1 MSETKLLYGAAVQ
14 GIQGF
19 IFQTNKLREI
29 VGASELVE
37 EICSK
42 KFYELLS
49 GKNNVDSQ
57 TASKELIKDKN
68 CILHAAGN
76 IKYIFDTKED
86 CEKIVREFPKAI
98 FEFAPGVTV
107 SQAVVVFDNIEW
119 KEDMPVFVEKDF
131 DGKNRKVFQSF
142 KNAVNELEKRLR
154 SQRNKPMR
162 SATLG
167 LMGIERSR
175 QTGLPIVDERK
186 VKGEWMPVDAGT
198 RAKLDMFKDAEDP
211 NFELTKSLCNTAYGK
226 EKLYSRQIAYD
237 IEKITE
243 KNDWIAIIHA
253 DGNGLGQ
260 VVQKV
265 GKDQDMF
272 KQFSE
277 KLDEATTASAV
288 DAYKYVKK
296 EHDLKDDELIPIRP
310 IVLGGDDLTVICR
323 ADLALDYVAE
333 FIKQFENRTRE
344 QLGEILQK
352 YDVFVNE
359 QDKRL
364 TACAGIAYI
373 KSSFPFY
380 YGYNLA
386 ETLCS
391 LAKKDAKDK
400 QEIKEGK
407 KLPKSCLMFHKVQDS
422 FTEDWSAIA
431 KRELTPQENISFQY
445 GPYYI
450 NEAKGDKWLVKDL
463 KKKANK
469 LDSKEGNAVKSHL
482 RQWMSLLHY
491 NHGMANQKLLRL
503 KSMTTNKELLDLIK
517 EVTFEYKN
525 KKEEPYK
532 SPVYDI
538 LAIHTINTQTTKEV
552 ER

>member
-1 MSETKLLYGAAVQ
+1 MSETKFLYGAAVQ

-37 EICSK
+37 EICTT
-42 KFYELLS
+42 KFEKMFEQFGVQY
-49 GKNNVDSQ
+49 NQN
-57 TASKELIKDKN
+57 N

-76 IKYIFDTKED
+76 IKYIFNNEQE
-86 CEKIVREFPKAI
+86 CAKIVREFPKAI

-107 SQAVVVFDNIEW
+107 SQAVVTMEGKHEKF
-119 KEDMPVFVEKDF
+119 ED
-131 DGKNRKVFQSF
+131 
-142 KNAVNELEKRLR
+142 AVDELEKRLR
-154 SQRNKPMR
+154 TQRNKPMR

-175 QTGLPIVDERK
+175 QTG
-186 VKGEWMPVDAGT
+186 MPVTFVKSETRFGKKENLHLDEGT
-198 RAKLDMFKDAEDP
+198 KAKLYADPSGERLKTTKKLCEKAFGISFKDHDD
-211 NFELTKSLCNTAYGK
+211 
-226 EKLYSRQIAYD
+226 RIAYNIED
-237 IEKITE
+237 ITKN
-243 KNDWIAIIHA
+243 NDWIAIIHA

-265 GKDQDMF
+265 GKDQDLF

-288 DAYKYVKK
+288 EAYKYVKK
-296 EHDLKDDELIPIRP
+296 EHDLKVDELIPIRP

-323 ADLALDYVAE
+323 ADLALDYVTM
-333 FIKQFENRTRE
+333 FMSKFEENTRE
-344 QLGEILQK
+344 MLKDANGVSLLK
-352 YDVFVNE
+352 DVFE
-359 QDKRL
+359 MESEKRL

-400 QEIKEGK
+400 QEIKDGK
-407 KLPKSCLMFHKVQDS
+407 ELPKSCLMFHKVQDS

-431 KRELTPQENISFQY
+431 KRELTPQPNISFQFGY
-445 GPYYI
+445 G
-450 NEAKGDKWLVKDL
+450 V
-463 KKKANK
+463 
-469 LDSKEGNAVKSHL
+469 
-482 RQWMSLLHY
+482 
-491 NHGMANQKLLRL
+491 
-503 KSMTTNKELLDLIK
+503 
-517 EVTFEYKN
+517 
-525 KKEEPYK
+525 
-532 SPVYDI
+532 
-538 LAIHTINTQTTKEV
+538 
-552 ER
+552 

>member
-1 MSETKLLYGAAVQ
+1 MNETKFLYGAAVQ

-37 EICSK
+37 EICTT
-42 KFYELLS
+42 KFEKLFEQVGVKY
-49 GKNNVDSQ
+49 NND
-57 TASKELIKDKN
+57 N

-98 FEFAPGVTV
+98 YEFAPGVTV
-107 SQAVVVFDNIEW
+107 SQAVVTMNGKFE
-119 KEDMPVFVEKDF
+119 KFED
-131 DGKNRKVFQSF
+131 
-142 KNAVNELEKRLR
+142 AVNELEKRLR
-154 SQRNKPMR
+154 TQRNRPMR

-175 QTGLPIVDERK
+175 QTGLPVTFVKKETRFGKTEEIHVDE
-186 VKGEWMPVDAGT
+186 GT
-198 RAKLDMFKDAEDP
+198 RAKLYEDHSGEKMKTTKKLCVKAFGEELKLKDNDD
-211 NFELTKSLCNTAYGK
+211 
-226 EKLYSRQIAYD
+226 RIAYNIED
-237 IEKITE
+237 ITKD
-243 KNDWIAIIHA
+243 NDWIAIIHA

-265 GKDQDMF
+265 GKDQNLF
-272 KQFSE
+272 KKFSE
-277 KLDEATTASAV
+277 KLNEATTASAK
-288 DAYKYVKK
+288 AAFEAVKGQFK
-296 EHDLKDDELIPIRP
+296 NPEEKKDFIPIRP

-323 ADLALDYVAE
+323 ADLALDYVTT
-333 FIKQFENRTRE
+333 FLSKFEANTRE
-344 QLGEILQK
+344 QLKDDKGVSLLK
-352 YDVFVNE
+352 YVFE
-359 QDKRL
+359 DETDKRL

-391 LAKKDAKDK
+391 LAKKDTKDSD
-400 QEIKEGK
+400 EIREGK

-431 KRELTPQENISFQY
+431 KRELTPQNNISFQF

-450 NEAKGDKWLVKDL
+450 NEKKEESRWTVAEL
-463 KKKANK
+463 KNCASK
-469 LDSKEGNAVKSHL
+469 LNNKEGNAVKSHL
-482 RQWMSLLHY
+482 RQWMSLLHD
-491 NHGMANQKLLRL
+491 NPEMAKQKLLRL
-503 KSMTTNKELLDLIK
+503 KSMTTDKELLDIIRN
-517 EVTFEYKN
+517 VTFEYKD
-525 KKEEPYK
+525 KDKQYK

-552 ER
+552 K

>member
-1 MSETKLLYGAAVQ
+1 MGEVRYLYGAAVQ
-14 GIQGF
+14 GIQSF

-37 EICSK
+37 EICTSK
-42 KFYELLS
+42 FAKLL
-49 GKNNVDSQ
+49 GKKGYYPDLKKQ
-57 TASKELIKDKN
+57 LEDDEN

-76 IKYIFDTKED
+76 IKYIFGEEAD
-86 CEKIVREFPKAI
+86 CAKIVREFPKSI

-107 SQAVVVFDNIEW
+107 SQAVV
-119 KEDMPVFVEKDF
+119 KF
-131 DGKNRKVFQSF
+131 DGKDFEK
-142 KNAVNELEKRLR
+142 AVNELEKCLR
-154 SQRNKPMR
+154 TQRNKPMR

-175 QTGLPIVDERK
+175 QTGLPVVYVEDENTHL
-186 VKGEWMPVDAGT
+186 DAGT
-198 RAKLDMFKDAEDP
+198 FAKLQYVWETKDGKRIAKRHT
-211 NFELTKSLCNTAYGK
+211 TKNLCVKAFYDDVK
-226 EKLYSRQIAYD
+226 DDQIAYD
-237 IEKITE
+237 IEDVTQN
-243 KNDWIAIIHA
+243 NDWIAIIHA

-265 GKDQDMF
+265 GKYQKLF

-277 KLDEATTASAV
+277 KLDEATTLSARE
-288 DAYKYVKK
+288 AFEAVKNQFNNSK
-296 EHDLKDDELIPIRP
+296 KKPDFIPIRP

-323 ADLALDYVAE
+323 ADLALDYVTTFMSRFE
-333 FIKQFENRTRE
+333 DNTHKMLKDDNGESLLKNVFENET
-344 QLGEILQK
+344 
-352 YDVFVNE
+352 
-359 QDKRL
+359 DKRL

-400 QEIKEGK
+400 QEIKDGK

-422 FTEDWSAIA
+422 FTEDWNAIA
-431 KRELTPQENISFQY
+431 QRELTPQPNVSFQF

-450 NEAKGDKWLVKDL
+450 KDKKEDSRWSVDELKGCVK
-463 KKKANK
+463 N
-469 LDSKEGNAVKSHL
+469 LDGKEGNAVKSHL
-482 RQWMSLLHY
+482 RQWMSLLHD
-491 NHGMANQKLLRL
+491 NPEMAKQKLLRL
-503 KSMTTNKELLDLIK
+503 KSMTTNKELLNLIEK
-517 EVTFEYKN
+517 VTFEYKDKN
-525 KKEEPYK
+525 ESYK

-538 LAIHTINTQTTKEV
+538 LAIHTINNQKTNNQKTKED
-552 ER
+552 E

>member
-1 MSETKLLYGAAVQ
+1 MTKFLYGAAVQ
-14 GIQGF
+14 GIQNF

-37 EICSK
+37 EICTN
-42 KFYELLS
+42 KFEDLFVQVGIEYNE
-49 GKNNVDSQ
+49 GK
-57 TASKELIKDKN
+57 

-76 IKYIFDTKED
+76 IKYIFETKEE

-107 SQAVVVFDNIEW
+107 SQAVVKME
-119 KEDMPVFVEKDF
+119 
-131 DGKNRKVFQSF
+131 GKFAGF
-142 KNAVNELEKRLR
+142 ENAVNELEKRLR
-154 SQRNKPMR
+154 TQRNKPMR

-198 RAKLDMFKDAEDP
+198 RSKLDMFKDAEDP
-211 NFELTKSLCNTAYGK
+211 NFELTKSLCNTAFGK
-226 EKLYSRQIAYD
+226 GKLYSRQIAYD
-237 IEKITE
+237 IEKMTE

-260 VVQKV
+260 VVQAI
-265 GKDQDMF
+265 GTNE
-272 KQFSE
+272 KQFKEFSE
-277 KLDEATTASAV
+277 ALDKATKAAAV
-288 DAYKYVKK
+288 EAYKTVKDK
-296 EHDLKDDELIPIRP
+296 FNEDKFIPIRP
-310 IVLGGDDLTVICR
+310 IVLGGDDFTTICR
-323 ADLALDYVAE
+323 ADIALDYVTE
-333 FIKQFENRTRE
+333 FIKQFEVKTNFVS
-344 QLGEILQK
+344 K
-352 YDVFVNE
+352 YEKLKFDN
-359 QDKRL
+359 L

-407 KLPKSCLMFHKVQDS
+407 ELPKSCLMFHKVQDS

-431 KRELTPQENISFQY
+431 KRELTPQENISFQF

-450 NEAKGDKWLVKDL
+450 KDKKEDSRWTVEELKDCVK
-463 KKKANK
+463 K
-469 LDSKEGNAVKSHL
+469 LNGKEGKEGNAVKSHL
-482 RQWMSLLHY
+482 RQWMSLLHD
-491 NHGMANQKLLRL
+491 NPEMAKQKLLRL
-503 KSMTTNKELLDLIK
+503 KSMTTMENYVNAVTKGIKKMVKKDGNDK
-517 EVTFEYKN
+517 EVSVY
-525 KKEEPYK
+525 
-532 SPVYDI
+532 PVYDI
-538 LAIHTINTQTTKEV
+538 LAIHTINNQTTKEV
-552 ER
+552 EQ

>member
-1 MSETKLLYGAAVQ
+1 MSEVKYLYGAAVQ

-37 EICSK
+37 EICTSK
-42 KFYELLS
+42 FAKLL
-49 GKNNVDSQ
+49 GNNGYYPDLKKQ
-57 TASKELIKDKN
+57 LEDDEN

-76 IKYIFDTKED
+76 IKYIFDKKEE

-98 FEFAPGVTV
+98 YEFAPGVTV

-119 KEDMPVFVEKDF
+119 KEDMSVFVEKDV

-154 SQRNKPMR
+154 TQRNKPMR

-211 NFELTKSLCNTAYGK
+211 NFELTKSLCNTAFGK

-237 IEKITE
+237 IEKMTE

-260 VVQKV
+260 VVQAI
-265 GKDQDMF
+265 GTNE
-272 KQFSE
+272 KQFKEFSE
-277 KLDEATTASAV
+277 ALDKATKAAAV
-288 DAYKYVKK
+288 EAYKAVKDK
-296 EHDLKDDELIPIRP
+296 FNEDKFIPIRP
-310 IVLGGDDLTVICR
+310 IVLGGDDFTTICR
-323 ADLALDYVAE
+323 ADIALDYVTE
-333 FIKQFENRTRE
+333 FIKQFEVKTNFVS
-344 QLGEILQK
+344 K
-352 YDVFVNE
+352 YEKLRFDN
-359 QDKRL
+359 L

-373 KSSFPFY
+373 KSSYPFY
-380 YGYNLA
+380 YGYELA

-391 LAKKDAKDK
+391 QAKKDAKAGLKDG
-400 QEIKEGK
+400 E
-407 KLPKSCLMFHKVQDS
+407 LAKSCLMFHKVQDS
-422 FTEDWSAIA
+422 FTEDWTAIA
-431 KRELTPQENISFQY
+431 KRELTPQKNISFQF

-450 NEAKGDKWLVKDL
+450 KEKKEDGRWTVDELKDYVK
-463 KKKANK
+463 K
-469 LDSKEGNAVKSHL
+469 LNGKEGNAVKSHL
-482 RQWMSLLHY
+482 RQWMSLLHD
-491 NHGMANQKLLRL
+491 NPEMAHQKLLRL
-503 KSMTTNKELLDLIK
+503 ISMTDEKKNKEKYELHEIIDCTDK
-517 EVTFEYKN
+517 DKKNEVITFLYN
-525 KKEEPYK
+525 KTEDFK

-538 LAIHTINTQTTKEV
+538 LAIHTINNQMTKEV
-552 ER
+552 EQ

>member
-1 MSETKLLYGAAVQ
+1 MSEPNFLYGAAVQ

-37 EICSK
+37 EICTSK
-42 KFYELLS
+42 FKDIF
-49 GKNNVDSQ
+49 KMVDIEYNDE
-57 TASKELIKDKN
+57 K

-76 IKYIFDTKED
+76 IKYIFNNED
-86 CEKIVREFPKAI
+86 DCAKMVREFPKAI

-119 KEDMPVFVEKDF
+119 KEDMPVFVEKDV

-142 KNAVNELEKRLR
+142 KNAVNELEKNLR
-154 SQRNKPMR
+154 TQRNRPMR

-175 QTGLPIVDERK
+175 QTGLPVVLQKGDEYY
-186 VKGEWMPVDAGT
+186 DAGT
-198 RAKLDMFKDAEDP
+198 RAKLFEDRDGIRKRTTKILCKKAFNISDIKDD
-211 NFELTKSLCNTAYGK
+211 
-226 EKLYSRQIAYD
+226 QIAYD
-237 IEKITE
+237 IEDIT
-243 KNDWIAIIHA
+243 KDNDWIAIIHA

-265 GKDQDMF
+265 GKDALGF
-272 KQFSE
+272 KDFSE
-277 KLDEATTASAV
+277 KLDAATTKSAV
-288 DAYKYVKK
+288 EAYKHVKE
-296 EHDLKDDELIPIRP
+296 EHELKDDELIPIRP
-310 IVLGGDDLTVICR
+310 IVLGGDDLTVVCR
-323 ADLALDYVAE
+323 ADLALDYVTE
-333 FIKQFENRTRE
+333 FIKQFENSTRE
-344 QLGEILQK
+344 QLGKILQK
-352 YDVFVNE
+352 HGVFEGEKNE
-359 QDKRL
+359 DKRL

-391 LAKKDAKDK
+391 LAKKDAKDSD
-400 QEIKEGK
+400 EIRQGK

-431 KRELTPQENISFQY
+431 KRELTPQENISFQF

-450 NEAKGDKWLVKDL
+450 NKAKGDRWLVEDL

-482 RQWMSLLHY
+482 RQWMSLLHD
-491 NHGMANQKLLRL
+491 NPEMAKQKLLRL
-503 KSMTTNKELLDLIK
+503 KSMSEGKKFLDQSSVKEYVDEVTK
-517 EVTFEYKN
+517 DVTKTVKKNGKDVEVTFY
-525 KKEEPYK
+525 
-532 SPVYDI
+532 PVYDI
-538 LAIHTINTQTTKEV
+538 LTIHTINNQKTKED
-552 ER
+552 E